1 MTPLK
6 NYFAMSLEQL
16 QLTIKYC
23 TNVLFFNKQLLT
35 IRVLHQ
41 KKILLFYKYLI
52 FTLSFIITQCDNKPK
67 NTYESFYKN
76 IQNEYY
82 FF

>member
-23 TNVLFFNKQLLT
+23 TNVLFFNKVINYSSFTSKKNFT
-35 IRVLHQ
+35 IL
-41 KKILLFYKYLI
+41 
-52 FTLSFIITQCDNKPK
+52 
-67 NTYESFYKN
+67 
-76 IQNEYY
+76 
-82 FF
+82 